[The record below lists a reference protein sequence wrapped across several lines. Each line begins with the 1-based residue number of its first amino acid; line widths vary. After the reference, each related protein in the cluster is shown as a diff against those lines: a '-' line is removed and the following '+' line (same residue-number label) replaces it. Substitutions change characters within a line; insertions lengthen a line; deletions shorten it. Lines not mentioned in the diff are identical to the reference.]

1 MTQDHPR
8 YLEWIVGTWEPVW
21 RKLDGEATIDRTQ
34 RAYSDAA
41 WSLVSSDTPDAKP
54 TSATGWKIDMK
65 NSNGSIYY
73 NREGQPGWTTYA
85 KRPDVKPVFFWEGY
99 PTSLPKV
106 AATIKD
112 IRNNAKGNS
121 ENIIEELQ
129 QSPEKLGTYLL
140 SNIFHHL
147 EKFLRKGCG
156 YTFQNPSD
164 NTTLEVINAYLN
176 ETTPWIQIKNWEKIY
191 KVVPRGPYEDNKWY
205 HRWSLFI
212 DDSGRDLND
221 LSGSRNFKLLPDWK
235 SHFTA
240 KICLKSSENNYSE
253 LSWDHIA
260 LLGRVNQILE
270 SLSLLMQE
278 KQSWK

>member
-54 TSATGWKIDMK
+54 TSAIGWKIDISK
-65 NSNGSIYY
+65 NSDGSIFYSG
-73 NREGQPGWTTYA
+73 EGQPGWTTYA

-106 AATIKD
+106 AATIRK
-112 IRNNAKGNS
+112 IRNHAEGNS
-121 ENIIEELQ
+121 ENIIEELR

-140 SNIFHHL
+140 SNISHHL
-147 EKFLRKGCG
+147 EKFLLKGLG
-156 YTFQNPSD
+156 YILENPSN
-164 NTTLEVINAYLN
+164 NTTLEVINGYLG

-191 KVVPRGPYEDNKWY
+191 KVVTRGPYKYSKWR
-205 HRWSLFI
+205 HCWSIFI
-212 DDSGRDLND
+212 DDSGKIRND
-221 LSGSRNFKLLPDWK
+221 FFEAKNFKLLPEWESYFK
-235 SHFTA
+235 A
-240 KICLKSSENNYSE
+240 QICLDEINYSQ